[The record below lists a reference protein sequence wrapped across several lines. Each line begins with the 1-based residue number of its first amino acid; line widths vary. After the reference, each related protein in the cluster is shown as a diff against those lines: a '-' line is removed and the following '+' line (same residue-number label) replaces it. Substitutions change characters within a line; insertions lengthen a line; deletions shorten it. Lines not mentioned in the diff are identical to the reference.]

1 MFKNLKDLIQ
11 IFNFCGIKGFSLL
24 IISIIINSAFELISI
39 GMLIPFIS
47 SIIDDKIYLKINDF
61 LLSKNLFNFEWIVIE
76 NKREFLIFFIFMIL
90 LMYTLKY
97 TFNLFFNYYLNHK
110 KVEYEKII
118 ANKIIKNFAT
128 TSNFYFLNIPK
139 SKILNDIN
147 SKLST
152 VSATVVNFA
161 NLIVE
166 IIIFLI
172 ISLFVFITIGS
183 ISAIVLAFFI
193 ISFFIFFL
201 FYKKKAVQWSM
212 ERGLGGDLRSKNL
225 LDLLEGIREIIIFSK
240 YLNLLKEFDKNN
252 TKFLNPVKK
261 ILFWNSTPK
270 IFLEFLFIIFF
281 LIFFLYHIYFGL
293 DHSNL
298 LVKVGIL
305 TVILLRALPSLNR
318 IIYNYSQ
325 IKYSTEPIISIKNLL
340 IYSESTEVDNQ
351 NLSFNKK
358 IQLSNI
364 TFGYQKNKKI
374 FQNLDLTIHKNKK
387 IGLVGETGSGK
398 STLIDIITGIKKT
411 DEGSICVDDKNIN
424 EENVKS
430 WLKNIAY
437 VSQRVYLFNSSLRN
451 NITFISDDEKI
462 DEVKFKNILKT
473 VNLENFLNN
482 FEEKE
487 LSHLGEFGSKVSGG
501 QRQMIGIARAIY
513 SERPIIILDESTNS
527 LDEKNEKN
535 IIENILSLSDR
546 TLIFVTH
553 KIENLK
559 NVDEIYKLD
568 NHRLYKL

>member
-1 MFKNLKDLIQ
+1 
-11 IFNFCGIKGFSLL
+11 
-24 IISIIINSAFELISI
+24 
-39 GMLIPFIS
+39 
-47 SIIDDKIYLKINDF
+47 
-61 LLSKNLFNFEWIVIE
+61 
-76 NKREFLIFFIFMIL
+76 
-90 LMYTLKY
+90 
-97 TFNLFFNYYLNHK
+97 
-110 KVEYEKII
+110 
-118 ANKIIKNFAT
+118 
-128 TSNFYFLNIPK
+128 
-139 SKILNDIN
+139 
-147 SKLST
+147 
-152 VSATVVNFA
+152 
-161 NLIVE
+161 
-166 IIIFLI
+166 
-172 ISLFVFITIGS
+172 
-183 ISAIVLAFFI
+183 
-193 ISFFIFFL
+193 
-201 FYKKKAVQWSM
+201 M